1 MDSTADPRRIFA
13 DWLTTKEN
21 PFFARAMVNRIWA
34 EHFGK
39 GLVDPVDDFRESPTL
54 KLMDI
59 LERNKCRVDYHDTFI
74 PQFPGDHHF
83 PKLKPRKSRPL
94 NQKTVGEADAVL
106 ICTDHTNV
114 DYRALARW
122 ADVIV
127 DTRNVLPAGGKNI
140 FRA

>member
-1 MDSTADPRRIFA
+1 
-13 DWLTTKEN
+13 
-21 PFFARAMVNRIWA
+21 
-34 EHFGK
+34 
-39 GLVDPVDDFRESPTL
+39 ESPTL

-59 LERNKCRVDYHDTFI
+59 LERNKCRVDYHDSYI

-94 NQKTVGEADAVL
+94 TQKTVAEADAVL

-114 DYRALARW
+114 DYRAIARW
-122 ADVIV
+122 ANVIV